1 MASALPVRLL
11 PAAAQEQVEPPA
23 GLPVGADML
32 VDPLPA
38 RHRDALLAEAAGDL
52 LRAPA
57 LRKPVLHRAPPLRRH
72 LPGNGRGGAA
82 PRRGLA
88 LRLPV
93 PVAAAAAVAP
103 DLAPDRRPVPADLPG
118 NGQVGQPAFPQRACP
133 ASFAIGQVV
142 VAARHDSLHA
152 STQGLS
158 PPSGRFATSCAE
170 GRRSPPLLVLH
181 FRVARGRHCFR
192 QQGDLFCLGD
202 KSQGQRKPD
211 SSEFLVIVASH
222 FIPNWH
228 LDCNALSSP
237 QPTRLHPRLSISRR
251 GRHLPGIGTA
261 LAARGNH
268 ASDIPVSRRHLPDGL
283 QIVALAT
290 VSPTP
295 GIEKTAAIDTSLAAH
310 GREPGVS
317 RDNLPANELV
327 KCATAGAMTLRT
339 GPSPNRRVAGP
350 PRAIGDLR
358 KTGTQRLP

>member
-23 GLPVGADML
+23 GLPVGADVL

-57 LRKPVLHRAPPLRRH
+57 LRKPVLHRAPPLPGH

-118 NGQVGQPAFPQRACP
+118 NGQVGQPAFPQRVYL

-181 FRVARGRHCFR
+181 FRVARGDLLNRINRIRGSGLSRSAYKRRIRPDPPSHGCDVL
-192 QQGDLFCLGD
+192 QQIE
-202 KSQGQRKPD
+202 R
-211 SSEFLVIVASH
+211 
-222 FIPNWH
+222 
-228 LDCNALSSP
+228 ALLAGIGP
-237 QPTRLHPRLSISRR
+237 
-251 GRHLPGIGTA
+251 GRHLDLGLRPVACARNPVRRAHDGRQAVEKRPEAVGAAAVRQGVGMNLGQCRLRAPGGQD
-261 LAARGNH
+261 R
-268 ASDIPVSRRHLPDGL
+268 IPVSSGS
-283 QIVALAT
+283 
-290 VSPTP
+290 VSVWHR
-295 GIEKTAAIDTSLAAH
+295 GAH
-310 GREPGVS
+310 AFRMCHS
-317 RDNLPANELV
+317 TR
-327 KCATAGAMTLRT
+327 
-339 GPSPNRRVAGP
+339 
-350 PRAIGDLR
+350 
-358 KTGTQRLP
+358 